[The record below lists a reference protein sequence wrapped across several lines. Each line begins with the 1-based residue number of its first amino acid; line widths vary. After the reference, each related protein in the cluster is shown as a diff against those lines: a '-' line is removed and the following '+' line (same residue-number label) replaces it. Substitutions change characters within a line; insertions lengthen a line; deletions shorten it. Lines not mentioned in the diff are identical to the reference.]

1 MMHLFINMDFDQ
13 HLVTNYG
20 RITTLLNT
28 DSQKEGLYAVDEAVL
43 IVVLIFYLN
52 SCTCVANL
60 CHFTN
65 LTI

>member
-1 MMHLFINMDFDQ
+1 MHIFVNMDFDKKN
-13 HLVTNYG
+13 VTNYG
-20 RITTLLNT
+20 DITTLMDI
-28 DSQKEGLYAVDEAVL
+28 DSPKEGLYAVDKSVV
-43 IVVLIFYLN
+43 IVMPRFCLN

>member
-1 MMHLFINMDFDQ
+1 MDFDQ

-20 RITTLLNT
+20 HITTLLNI
-28 DSQKEGLYAVDEAVL
+28 DSQKEGLYAVDKAVL
-43 IVVLIFYLN
+43 IVMHSFYLI

-65 LTI
+65 LTILV